1 MNTFGDK
8 IKITVFG
15 ESHAEAIG
23 VTVDGLPAGTPVD
36 TNYIQSLLDLR
47 APGKSDTATR
57 RKEPDKAEFLSGVR
71 NGLTCGGSVIAVIR
85 NTDTRSGDY
94 AALDGKPRPSHADYP
109 AMVKF
114 GSAIDRRGGGQF
126 SGRLTAPLV
135 IAGGIVLPLLERKG
149 IHIAAHIALIGN
161 VRDAAFDP
169 LEDEPELMEKL
180 NRMPFAV
187 IDENAGESMRTCI
200 RACAADGDSIGGT
213 IECKVTGLPA
223 GVGSPMFDGIE
234 NALSRAVFA
243 RDQHPGLAR
252 GHLVDQLADVFD
264 LGRDADDPLGL
275 GGVRPAAAHGRGGRG
290 RLRGRGIVDGAV
302 QRLQQPVHV
311 DGFCEEILRSVAHG
325 LDRRV
330 DRRVGREGYE
340 RDACIRN
347 LALRVGQNHVERN
360 PLAQCRGRS
369 LVLDGFGREPFILQP
384 LAQNVSHAF

>member
-36 TNYIQSLLDLR
+36 TDYIQSLLDLR

-57 RKEPDKAEFLSGVR
+57 RRESDKAEFLSGVR

-149 IHIAAHIALIGN
+149 IHIAAHIASTRTVLC
-161 VRDAAFDP
+161 P
-169 LEDEPELMEKL
+169 LSYHS
-180 NRMPFAV
+180 V
-187 IDENAGESMRTCI
+187 YS
-200 RACAADGDSIGGT
+200 
-213 IECKVTGLPA
+213 
-223 GVGSPMFDGIE
+223 
-234 NALSRAVFA
+234 
-243 RDQHPGLAR
+243 
-252 GHLVDQLADVFD
+252 
-264 LGRDADDPLGL
+264 
-275 GGVRPAAAHGRGGRG
+275 
-290 RLRGRGIVDGAV
+290 LR
-302 QRLQQPVHV
+302 
-311 DGFCEEILRSVAHG
+311 
-325 LDRRV
+325 
-330 DRRVGREGYE
+330 
-340 RDACIRN
+340 
-347 LALRVGQNHVERN
+347 
-360 PLAQCRGRS
+360 
-369 LVLDGFGREPFILQP
+369 
-384 LAQNVSHAF
+384 

>member
-1 MNTFGDK
+1 MLAQRRNPHHDHRQ
-8 IKITVFG
+8 TVVEVFAEIPFLNLLAQVLVRG
-15 ESHAEAIG
+15 GHHAHVDLDVPVASHAADAALLQGAQHLGLRRERHVADLVHEERASVGLLELALALLDGRGEGPALVAEQFALDQFGGDGRAVDLDERGRRADALG
-23 VTVDGLPAGTPVD
+23 VQPAG
-36 TNYIQSLLDLR
+36 
-47 APGKSDTATR
+47 
-57 RKEPDKAEFLSGVR
+57 
-71 NGLTCGGSVIAVIR
+71 
-85 NTDTRSGDY
+85 
-94 AALDGKPRPSHADYP
+94 H
-109 AMVKF
+109 
-114 GSAIDRRGGGQF
+114 
-126 SGRLTAPLV
+126 
-135 IAGGIVLPLLERKG
+135 
-149 IHIAAHIALIGN
+149 
-161 VRDAAFDP
+161 
-169 LEDEPELMEKL
+169 KL
-180 NRMPFAV
+180 
-187 IDENAGESMRTCI
+187 
-200 RACAADGDSIGGT
+200 
-213 IECKVTGLPA
+213 
-223 GVGSPMFDGIE
+223 
-234 NALSRAVFA
+234 LSRAVFA

>member
-1 MNTFGDK
+1 M
-8 IKITVFG
+8 
-15 ESHAEAIG
+15 
-23 VTVDGLPAGTPVD
+23 
-36 TNYIQSLLDLR
+36 
-47 APGKSDTATR
+47 
-57 RKEPDKAEFLSGVR
+57 R

-149 IHIAAHIALIGN
+149 IHIAAHIASIGN

-213 IECKVTGLPA
+213 IECKVTGSRPASALPCSTESKMRFPALFSPFRPLRESNSASVLTAPPCA
-223 GVGSPMFDGIE
+223 GPNTTTPTITIKTGMCAHATIMPAVSAAAWLPGMPVIFRVCVKPTPSISREQDTVDMNTHE
-234 NALSRAVFA
+234 NVKIAIHGRHDPCIVPRAVSVI
-243 RDQHPGLAR
+243 R
-252 GHLVDQLADVFD
+252 
-264 LGRDADDPLGL
+264 
-275 GGVRPAAAHGRGGRG
+275 
-290 RLRGRGIVDGAV
+290 AV
-302 QRLQQPVHV
+302 T
-311 DGFCEEILRSVAHG
+311 A
-325 LDRRV
+325 
-330 DRRVGREGYE
+330 
-340 RDACIRN
+340 
-347 LALRVGQNHVERN
+347 LALYELTDLEV
-360 PLAQCRGRS
+360 
-369 LVLDGFGREPFILQP
+369 
-384 LAQNVSHAF
+384 